1 MSTDYEQ
8 DDDSLE
14 DLIDSIEAG
23 ALVNGCESTE
33 LAYRTGIY
41 KQINDFYYGRQRL
54 CKVPERRV
62 HAVEAPQ
69 SFSPLSVQSSLAGG
83 SLRCHQHWCR

>member
-1 MSTDYEQ
+1 MEVATDVVLGSPVDYDLIYAI

-33 LAYRTGIY
+33 LASTGVSIDG
-41 KQINDFYYGRQRL
+41 NDDL
-54 CKVPERRV
+54 TPANLVII
-62 HAVEAPQ
+62 
-69 SFSPLSVQSSLAGG
+69 
-83 SLRCHQHWCR
+83 